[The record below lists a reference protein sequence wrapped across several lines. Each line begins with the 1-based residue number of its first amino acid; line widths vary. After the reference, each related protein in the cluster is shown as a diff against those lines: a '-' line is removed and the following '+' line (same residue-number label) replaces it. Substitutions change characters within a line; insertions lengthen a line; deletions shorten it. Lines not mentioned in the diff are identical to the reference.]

1 MHCRCDD
8 FYIINGHKAV
18 RYIGLTMKKLGMLI
32 VSSLVLAGCQTTQ
45 WVSETVGL
53 KPYTTEEKTHDL
65 NEGMGMYAL
74 NAPLSQPVQS
84 TVQQQLSPQQQ
95 ADLWDRMRLQM
106 TLPVPGSERVQTHVD
121 WYKSHPT
128 YIDRIA
134 QRAAPFLY
142 LIVEEIEKR
151 DLPLELALIPV
162 VESAYDT
169 FAYSHGS
176 ASGIWQFIPSTASY
190 YGLEMDWWYDGRR
203 DVMAATNTALDYLER
218 LHRTFDG
225 DWLLAMAAYNGGQG
239 RVGAAIRTNRAAGL
253 GTDYWSLSLPR
264 ETENYV
270 PKILALAELLRNNQK
285 HDINWRY
292 IANQP
297 VTTVVDVG
305 HQIDLAQAADMAG
318 MTLTELHRYNSG
330 YNRWATAPEGP
341 HHLLLPIT
349 NAEQFSAQL
358 ETTSAEDWMNWQR
371 HQVKSGES
379 LNLIAQQ
386 YGTTSRAIQLANELQ
401 GDIIREGEH
410 LLIPASSLHLDE
422 YTLTAEQRRSSSQ
435 NRSRGN
441 HRINH
446 EVMPGDTLWE
456 LSRTYDVA
464 IRSLASWNNMAP
476 GDFLRPGQTLTIWR
490 EERPSS
496 SGDNAVVRTVQYR
509 VRSGDSLDRIA
520 SRFRV
525 SIRDIERWNQIN
537 RKRYLQPGQQLTL
550 YVDVTQVSI

>member
-1 MHCRCDD
+1 
-8 FYIINGHKAV
+8 
-18 RYIGLTMKKLGMLI
+18 MKKLCTLAI
-32 VSSLVLAGCQTTQ
+32 SSLVLVGCQTTQ

-53 KPYTTEEKTHDL
+53 KPYTTEEKTHEL
-65 NEGMGMYAL
+65 GEGMVMYAL
-74 NAPLSQPVQS
+74 NAPLNQPAQS
-84 TVQQQLSPQQQ
+84 SVEARLSPQQQ

-106 TLPVPGSERVQTHVD
+106 KLPVPDIDRVQTHID
-121 WYKSHPT
+121 WYQSHPT
-128 YIDRIA
+128 YIDRIS

-176 ASGIWQFIPSTASY
+176 ASGIWQFIPSTASH
-190 YGLEMDWWYDGRR
+190 YGLEMNWWYDGRR
-203 DVMAATNTALDYLER
+203 DIMAATETALDYLEQ

-239 RVGAAIRTNRAAGL
+239 RVGTAIRTNRKAGL
-253 GTDYWSLSLPR
+253 ATDYWSLPLPR
-264 ETENYV
+264 ETKNYV
-270 PKILALAELLRNNQK
+270 PKILALADLLRNNQL
-285 HDINWRY
+285 HGVNWRY

-305 HQIDLAQAADMAG
+305 HQIDLAQAAEMAG

-358 ETTSAEDWMNWQR
+358 ETTSPEDWMNWQR
-371 HQVKSGES
+371 HQVKPGES

-386 YGTTSRAIQLANELQ
+386 YGTTSRAIQLANKIEGDVIRQ
-401 GDIIREGEH
+401 GTH

-441 HRINH
+441 HRIDH
-446 EVMPGDTLWE
+446 EVAPGDTLWE
-456 LSRTYDVA
+456 LSRTYGVA

-496 SGDNAVVRTVQYR
+496 SSDNAVVRTVQYR

-520 SRFRV
+520 SRFQV
-525 SIRDIERWNQIN
+525 SIDDIERWNQIN

-550 YVDVTQVSI
+550 YVDVTRVNI